1 MRTTEFEQNE
11 KALDNANERER
22 ARSEQRHVHE
32 LAKAEQAHAHNMAV
46 NAARRD
52 AECESETRAQTLML
66 QSIPLFASEGRAL
79 AGVLTEAGSTLFTLL
94 GPERTHD
101 WLKHRTEQTAGALVE
116 IVASISRA
124 VVAHKTNTVASGA
137 LRAELDAIHSD
148 LDEALDKVG
157 LVDEDED
164 EDEAG
169 AGDEDEDGLCAAGTC
184 KSCDRLRGEN
194 TQGKIELAVRDGVL
208 SMNGKPVPSPDIQIR
223 VLTGSL
229 ATPNLTIEVLEWET
243 CKSSESEGRPAM
255 TLVLQGGSLYTFEGY
270 PTTIETLV
278 AQMADCDLQVSFRIG
293 IPASFVALDAEPTDD

>member
-46 NAARRD
+46 HAARRD

-79 AGVLTEAGSTLFTLL
+79 AGVLTEAGSTLSTLL

-101 WLKHRTEQTAGALVE
+101 WLKHRTEQAAGALVE

-124 VVAHKTNTVASGA
+124 VVSSKTNTVASGA

-148 LDEALDKVG
+148 LD
-157 LVDEDED
+157 
-164 EDEAG
+164 
-169 AGDEDEDGLCAAGTC
+169 
-184 KSCDRLRGEN
+184 
-194 TQGKIELAVRDGVL
+194 IELAVRDGVL

-243 CKSSESEGRPAM
+243 CKSSESESRHAM